1 MSLKVL
7 PLFSLLFLFCYD
19 PSKTIPFSIFPFHVL
34 PCHWMLLSCPVCDLP
49 LYFLKTLKK
58 TAPGLFMCW
67 WSLNSDSHLGHSSLN
82 INVTSSKRS
91 SHLPPIQD
99 ILYHIAQL
107 YILQS
112 ESTWIVSLLVYCLHH
127 ITRRLNLM
135 KSRAMNGL
143 STGISLDTHNVNL
156 AHREGTQT
164 ILLAIRYTNGQG
176 NRWMNGQMHRE
187 QEKGL
192 PNRRNYM

>member
-1 MSLKVL
+1 
-7 PLFSLLFLFCYD
+7 
-19 PSKTIPFSIFPFHVL
+19 
-34 PCHWMLLSCPVCDLP
+34 MLLSFPVCDLP
-49 LYFLKTLKK
+49 LYFLKTLKE
-58 TAPGLFMCW
+58 TAPGLFMCCW
-67 WSLNSDSHLGHSSLN
+67 GLNYDSHLGHSSLN

-135 KSRAMNGL
+135 KSRTMNGL

-176 NRWMNGQMHRE
+176 NGWMNGQMHRQMKWNLRFE
-187 QEKGL
+187 SWRMNWRGTVENK
-192 PNRRNYM
+192 RRDCQTEGITWENQGTWKFVHGIAN